1 METYQVEIQIRKKGG
16 LIPTDSDG
24 NKVPSIKMEKSV
36 NTLGEMESTL
46 KRLYKDFEAITPEG
60 AFINIEV
67 YSPNHISGTWMN
79 MASYYG
85 NEERFCGVR
94 KLDLISKKEIKP
106 KKNLEENENKSRN
119 DFDY

>member
-16 LIPTDSDG
+16 LIPMDSDG
-24 NKVPSIKMEKSV
+24 NKVPSIKMEKSA
-36 NTLGEMESTL
+36 NTLSDLESIL
-46 KRLYKDFEAITPEG
+46 KRLHKDFEAITPER

-85 NEERFCGVR
+85 NEERFVTH
-94 KLDLISKKEIKP
+94 
-106 KKNLEENENKSRN
+106 
-119 DFDY
+119 